1 MNTATLGK
9 QIAEESRG
17 RPDMD
22 PRDVLSP
29 FDRDVIGTDAVRLN
43 LPLRDP
49 VECRRHLALLEDT
62 VHRLRMLL
70 EERKPD
76 RSLLFMVRGEMR
88 QLNRKL
94 NAYRTSRRD

>member
-1 MNTATLGK
+1 MNTASLGK
-9 QIAEESRG
+9 QIAAESLG
-17 RPDMD
+17 SG
-22 PRDVLSP
+22 DVLSP
-29 FDRDVIGTDAVRLN
+29 FDRDVIGADAVRLN

-62 VHRLRMLL
+62 AHRLRMLL

-76 RSLLFMVRGEMR
+76 RSLLFMVRGELR

>member
-1 MNTATLGK
+1 MNTAAIGK

-17 RPDMD
+17 SG
-22 PRDVLSP
+22 DVLSA
-29 FDRDVIGTDAVRLN
+29 FDRDIVGTDSVRLN

-62 VHRLRMLL
+62 VHRLRLLL

-76 RSLLFMVRGEMR
+76 RSLLFMVRGELR
-88 QLNRKL
+88 QLNKKL